1 MPQKEQE
8 LYAQLIL
15 DLKESGP
22 VQIGWPNFSSL
33 GKNKYHCHLSYHWI
47 AC

>member
-1 MPQKEQE
+1 MPQKVQE

-33 GKNKYHCHLSYHWI
+33 GKYK
-47 AC
+47 